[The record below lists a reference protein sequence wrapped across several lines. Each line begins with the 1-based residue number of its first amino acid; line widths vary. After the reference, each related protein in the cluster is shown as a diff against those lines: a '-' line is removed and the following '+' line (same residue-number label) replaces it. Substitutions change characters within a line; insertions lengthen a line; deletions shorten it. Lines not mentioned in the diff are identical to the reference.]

1 MSSKKTR
8 RDTAT
13 KNHKQASDIA
23 QQYVEK
29 IEAVAEPVEEP
40 VAAMPGHSLQVI
52 DAVPAHDSLGVLDLH
67 KKAMEFANKNIEQ
80 AFDFSAKFFAV
91 RQFDEMFDLQQHFL
105 KSQAESFKAQSD
117 ELNRIA
123 FDVSVEATKP
133 LAESFETSVE
143 SFSKS
148 FAA

>member
-1 MSSKKTR
+1 MSSKKSR
-8 RDTAT
+8 RDIAA
-13 KNHKQASDIA
+13 KNQQQAADIA
-23 QQYVEK
+23 QEYVEK
-29 IEAVAEPVEEP
+29 IEEVAKSVEAV
-40 VAAMPGHSLQVI
+40 PGHSLQVI
-52 DAVPAHDSLGVLDLH
+52 DAAPAHDALGVLNFH

-80 AFDFSAKFFAV
+80 AFDFSTKFFAA

-105 KSQAESFKAQSD
+105 KSQAESLKAQSD

-133 LAESFETSVE
+133 LAESLETSVE
-143 SFSKS
+143 SFRKS

>member
-1 MSSKKTR
+1 MSSKKSR
-8 RDTAT
+8 RDTAA
-13 KNHKQASDIA
+13 KNHQQAADIA
-23 QQYVEK
+23 QEYVEK
-29 IEAVAEPVEEP
+29 IEAVAET
-40 VAAMPGHSLQVI
+40 VAATPGHSLQVI
-52 DAVPAHDSLGVLDLH
+52 DAAPTHDVIGVLDFH

-80 AFDFSAKFFAV
+80 AFDFSAKFFAA

-105 KSQAESFKAQSD
+105 KSQVESFKAQSD

-133 LAESFETSVE
+133 LAESFETSAE
-143 SFSKS
+143 SFRKS